1 MRTVRDE
8 EGTRYLLLKRS
19 SSASL
24 VRNPVTGETRYLENE
39 RLTAEDDV
47 SDLETIAAAVDDPVR
62 RLLVSVHDEET
73 LGLLIDLSER
83 GPTAARTLLDRYDF
97 CESDLHGRLAECVAA
112 GLLEEADV
120 YGERGYRVTDG
131 CRRGLEVIV
140 PGGEGDSG
148 DE

>member
-24 VRNPVTGETRYLENE
+24 VRNPETGETRYLEND
-39 RLTAEDDV
+39 RLTPEDDV
-47 SDLETIAAAVDDPVR
+47 SDLETIAAAVNEPVR
-62 RLLVSVHDEET
+62 RLLVGVHDEET
-73 LGLLIDLSER
+73 LGLLVDLSER

-97 CESDLHGRLAECVAA
+97 CESDLHGRILECQAV

-120 YGERGYRVTDG
+120 YGERGYRVTED
-131 CRRGLEVIV
+131 CRRGLEVLV
-140 PGGEGDSG
+140 PDDAEDSS